1 MFILTT
7 KQHVLT
13 CGDNGSVAF
22 GKNMRAAEWFETLE
36 SVAEAQRTIDEW
48 HAPYMESKDTTVFEI
63 VLHDDGISGRYHVV
77 TCDGLLGNGEQD
89 SFCPECAQVLI
100 ASSKPNKKV
109 MRFTKRRA
117 ISCVD
122 NGAQENNTDFARK
135 RRCGLP
141 FCGGCDVLRNH

>member
-22 GKNMRAAEWFETLE
+22 GKNMRAAQWFETLE

-48 HAPYMESKDTTVFEI
+48 HAPYMESKDTTAFEI

-89 SFCPECAQVLI
+89 SFCPENAQVFNSFDDAKQKGDEIYQAACDRMYEQRRSRTQHGLR
-100 ASSKPNKKV
+100 KKTPV
-109 MRFTKRRA
+109 WFAILRR
-117 ISCVD
+117 V
-122 NGAQENNTDFARK
+122 
-135 RRCGLP
+135 
-141 FCGGCDVLRNH
+141 

>member
-22 GKNMRAAEWFETLE
+22 GKNMRAAKWFETLE

-48 HAPYMESKDTTVFEI
+48 HAPYLESKDTTVFEI

-89 SFCPECAQVLI
+89 SFCPENAQVFNSFIKAKQKGDAIYQAACDKLCGQRR
-100 ASSKPNKKV
+100 SRTQHGFRKKTPV
-109 MRFTKRRA
+109 WFAILRR
-117 ISCVD
+117 V
-122 NGAQENNTDFARK
+122 
-135 RRCGLP
+135 
-141 FCGGCDVLRNH
+141 